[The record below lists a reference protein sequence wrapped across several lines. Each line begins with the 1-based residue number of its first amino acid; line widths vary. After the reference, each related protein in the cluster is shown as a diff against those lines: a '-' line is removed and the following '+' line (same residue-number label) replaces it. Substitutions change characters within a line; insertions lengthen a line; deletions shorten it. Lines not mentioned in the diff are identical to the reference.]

1 MKHPRRFRGMFLG
14 SVGKQKKGKE
24 AKRGGGKKGGKKGG
38 KRGVERGGI
47 KVTKSK
53 TVRL

>member
-24 AKRGGGKKGGKKGG
+24 VKKGEEW
-38 KRGVERGGI
+38 RDERREEI
-47 KVTKSK
+47 EEERREQKP
-53 TVRL
+53 RLSG